1 MNDTIRKGIIEGP
14 PEFVALVGFIMQLT
28 TQVRTIPL
36 EARIIDHTNG
46 KVLRTFSGKDAVE
59 FLSVSGRLE
68 GVSGRLEDT
77 IEDPC
82 ACEKCIANWAQA

>member
-59 FLSVSGRLE
+59 FLSVSDSLE
-68 GVSGRLEDT
+68 GRLEDT